1 MKKTKDSV
9 KVQGMFRV
17 NITENGKVVGD
28 SGWRKNQI
36 TNLGFNQY
44 LVGSLGN
51 ISGKSVTHA
60 ALGTGGAYVYVAD
73 LFNSV
78 GALNLWNSGKPAKQI
93 AITDFSAVPAAV
105 WGFPDGNTISS
116 TMGRRQIDGADSA
129 ELAFVK

>member
-51 ISGKSVTHA
+51 ISGK
-60 ALGTGGAYVYVAD
+60 
-73 LFNSV
+73 
-78 GALNLWNSGKPAKQI
+78 PAKQI

-116 TMGRRQIDGADSA
+116 TIRHKQIDKADSA